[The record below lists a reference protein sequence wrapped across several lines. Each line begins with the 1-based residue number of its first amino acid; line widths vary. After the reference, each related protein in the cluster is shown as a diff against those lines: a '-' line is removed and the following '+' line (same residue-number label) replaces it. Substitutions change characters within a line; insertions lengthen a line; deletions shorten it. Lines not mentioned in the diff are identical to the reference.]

1 MKLMHKIG
9 VALHSLLAKSP
20 LASMLYFRVL
30 ARLLPLCGR
39 GFRMR
44 YLNNFRHVIWPSL
57 ALPPQRVRFGKG
69 VTFLIHPHLDED
81 DCAVLGERVWP
92 FESEVYAL
100 VEKLVLEVD
109 TIIEIGANV
118 GAYTAFFA
126 TAPGAGQRRLFSFEP
141 SRKAF
146 KRLLENLDANGLL
159 NSVEVFCCAVGQQTG
174 IATFFEPEGHLSNG
188 SLLPEFAGL
197 FTSRVARHEVLMVGG
212 DVIAGLAGDRG
223 RLLIKMDA
231 EGFEAKILLG
241 LEPLIRRLRPIII
254 LEVLPLYCAELN
266 ALSFLWECGYRRLEI
281 RPEGLVEREQLIG
294 GKYRDYLLAVDGIP
308 AVAALLSPGA
318 VSHRG
323 PGLVSNDR
331 PAGQV
336 PAS

>member
-1 MKLMHKIG
+1 
-9 VALHSLLAKSP
+9 
-20 LASMLYFRVL
+20 
-30 ARLLPLCGR
+30 
-39 GFRMR
+39 MR